1 MPVIIYYF
9 CLYIRMTDLSYSW
22 NNIYSAKCSSDAVT
36 GKSIALCH
44 FKKTHMNKINLIFML
59 LLSASLVS
67 VQKAQGCTIIAVGKK
82 ATADGSVLISH
93 TDSGPDSRIY
103 YVPGKTFRAGEQAP
117 VYWGIQDAALS
128 LMDDG
133 EVLGY
138 IPQVRKTYGYFH
150 SAYSH
155 MNEVQLGIA
164 ESTTSQRPELIC
176 TREGGKQIMTIEQA
190 MIFALQ
196 RCDKAR
202 EAVLLIGDLMIRYG
216 FLPSSG
222 DGSEALVIADTEEA
236 WVFEVFGVGNGW
248 EPGSG
253 KPGAIW
259 AAQRLPDD
267 QATMVPNWSIIKEID
282 AGDKSQFLVSDNYM
296 KEAIDRGWYDPA
308 SGKPFVW
315 QEAYAPLPEE
325 FATGRFWLFFSTFMP
340 NLKQWPDRMLDP
352 SNPYKGMEPYFQ
364 VVEPLSIYPFAAVP
378 EKKISVRDV
387 IAFQRS
393 TFEGTIYDMTSYPEW
408 LVPDGK
414 GGYVKSP
421 LATPFPGS
429 EMRKLIKQTYRRPV
443 ARHRGHYGMVMQL
456 RDWLPDAIGGVYWV
470 YLDNPYFSPYVPI
483 YAGNLSV
490 AETYNIYDPEK
501 YDERS
506 ARWAIDFVDNLA
518 NLRFRDIAADVRTV
532 RDPFEEEIFAGQ
544 EKTEKEALEMYKK
557 NPETAR
563 KFLTAYSDAK
573 MNAVTKMFIEL
584 RDQIITRY
592 TNNRE

>member
-1 MPVIIYYF
+1 
-9 CLYIRMTDLSYSW
+9 
-22 NNIYSAKCSSDAVT
+22 
-36 GKSIALCH
+36 
-44 FKKTHMNKINLIFML
+44 MNKINLIFMVM
-59 LLSASLVS
+59 LSASMVS
-67 VQKAQGCTIIAVGKK
+67 IPEAHGCTIIAAGKK

-93 TDSGPDSRIY
+93 TDTGPDSRIY

-117 VYWGIQDAALS
+117 VYWGIQDAGLS

-138 IPQVRKTYGYFH
+138 IPQERKTYGYFH

-164 ESTTSQRPELIC
+164 ESTTAQRPELVC
-176 TREGGKQIMTIEQA
+176 TREEGKQIMTIEQA

-222 DGSEALVIADTEEA
+222 DGSETLVIADTDEV
-236 WVFEVFGVGNGW
+236 WVLEVFGVGNGW
-248 EPGSG
+248 EPGTG
-253 KPGAIW
+253 RPGAIW

-267 QATMVPNWSIIKEID
+267 QATMVPNWSIIKEIN
-282 AGDKSQFLVSDNYM
+282 AGDKSRFLVSDNYM
-296 KEAIDRGWYDPA
+296 KEAVDRGWYDPA
-308 SGKPFVW
+308 SGKPFIW
-315 QEAYAPLPEE
+315 QEAYSPLPEE
-325 FATGRFWLFFSTFMP
+325 YATSRFWLFYSTFMP
-340 NLKQWPDRMLDP
+340 GLKQWPDRKLDP
-352 SNPYKGMEPYFQ
+352 SNPYKGMQPYYQ

-378 EKKISVRDV
+378 EKKISVQDV

-414 GGYVKSP
+414 GGYEKSP

-518 NLRFRDIAADVRTV
+518 NLQFRDIAADVRAV
-532 RDPFEEEIFAGQ
+532 RDPFENEIFAGQ

-557 NPETAR
+557 DPASAR
-563 KFLTAYSDAK
+563 KFLTDYSDGK
-573 MNAVTKMFIEL
+573 MNRVTEMFLEL
-584 RDQIITRY
+584 RNQIITRY